1 VDIKFASVGE
11 YVFVFPEV
19 EWNLGSKRLLIITTI
34 ITERGRSQLNE
45 VISSCMIFM
54 TARPVLVQV
63 VLIYGVS

>member
-34 ITERGRSQLNE
+34 ITERGSQLNE